1 MLILTRKLEEEI
13 VINSNIRI
21 KILASSDGQV
31 KLGIDAPM
39 DVKIYRAELFDKIK
53 METEEAIHKSTE
65 KITDVSKLKVNKLKT
80 R

>member
-31 KLGIDAPM
+31 KLGIDAPK

-65 KITDVSKLKVNKLKT
+65 TITDVSKLKVNKLKT
-80 R
+80 